1 MSRNQN
7 ELATVAFLMDNYM
20 RERCAHLE
28 QQLESLS
35 SVLSQRNRFIAQL
48 NSDIDNLCGALVE
61 AQNENERLLRTDR
74 ILHTIDGRT
83 ALFRR
88 NVHGIFV
95 EVQDPPEEE
104 PLRNVRRRLNFDT
117 DSDSDMDTDEEFMSR
132 LLGFSD

>member
-1 MSRNQN
+1 MHNKH

-35 SVLSQRNRFIAQL
+35 SILSQRNRTISQL

-74 ILHTIDGRT
+74 VLHTTDGRT

-95 EVQDPPEEE
+95 EVQDPPAEE
-104 PLRNVRRRLNFDT
+104 PMRNVRRRLNFDT

-132 LLGFSD
+132 LLGFTD